1 MGKIEDLEKLQ
12 KLKENKII
20 TNEEFEIE
28 KSKILNDT
36 KDNNKQSNSPIK
48 IKFSYIVGIFVI
60 LALIIVIY
68 LYIPKTVEVPN
79 LIGMTVEE
87 AKEITED
94 LGLNLRLNSNGDNNE
109 IIEEQ
114 FGPTGEVEKD
124 TNIYAV
130 TKEYN
135 KKKEQNIT
143 TNNKYIT
150 LDEFNKVQTGMT
162 YQQVVE
168 IIGGEGNLITEDSYG
183 SKSYSWE
190 PAPNSGMTTVV
201 MGFTNGVL
209 VTKMKV

>member
-36 KDNNKQSNSPIK
+36 KDNKQSNSPIK
-48 IKFSYIVGIFVI
+48 IKFNYIMVIFIIIVF
-60 LALIIVIY
+60 IIVIY
-68 LYIPKTVEVPN
+68 LNIPKTVEVPN
-79 LIGMTVEE
+79 LVGMTVEQ
-87 AKEITED
+87 AQEITED
-94 LGLNLRLNSNGDNNE
+94 LGLNLRLNSNGSNSE

-124 TNIYAV
+124 TNIYAN

-135 KKKEQNIT
+135 EKKEQNII
-143 TNNKYIT
+143 TNSKYIT
-150 LDEFNKVQTGMT
+150 LDEFNRIQTGMT

-168 IIGGEGNLITEDSYG
+168 IIGGEGSLITEDSNG

-190 PAPNSGMTTVV
+190 PATNSGMTTVV
-201 MGFTNGVL
+201 MGFSNGVL

>member
-20 TNEEFEIE
+20 TNEEFEFE
-28 KSKILNDT
+28 KSRILNDT
-36 KDNNKQSNSPIK
+36 KDNKQSNSPIK
-48 IKFSYIVGIFVI
+48 IKFNYIMVIFII
-60 LALIIVIY
+60 LVFIIVIY
-68 LYIPKTVEVPN
+68 LYIPKTVEIPN
-79 LIGMTVEE
+79 LVGMTVEQ
-87 AKEITED
+87 AQEITED
-94 LGLNLRLNSNGDNNE
+94 LGLNLRLNSNGRRDE

-124 TNIYAV
+124 TNIYV
-130 TKEYN
+130 NTKEYN
-135 KKKEQNIT
+135 EKKEQNIT

-150 LDEFNKVQTGMT
+150 LDEFNRIQTGMT

-168 IIGGEGNLITEDSYG
+168 IIGGEGTLITEDSYG

-190 PAPNSGMTTVV
+190 PVPNSGMTTVV

>member
-36 KDNNKQSNSPIK
+36 KNNKQSKSPIK
-48 IKFSYIVGIFVI
+48 IKFNYIMAIFII
-60 LALIIVIY
+60 LVFIIVIY

-79 LIGMTVEE
+79 LVGMTVEQ
-87 AKEITED
+87 AKEITDD
-94 LGLNLRLNSNGDNNE
+94 LGLNLRINSNGRNNE
-109 IIEEQ
+109 IIAEQ
-114 FGPTGEVEKD
+114 FGPTGEVKKD
-124 TNIYAV
+124 TNIYAN

-135 KKKEQNIT
+135 EKKEKNIT

-150 LDEFNKVQTGMT
+150 LDEFNGVQTGMT

-168 IIGGEGNLITEDSYG
+168 IIGGEGNLIAEDSYG

-190 PAPNSGMTTVV
+190 PATNSGMTTVV

>member
-28 KSKILNDT
+28 KDKILKDA
-36 KDNNKQSNSPIK
+36 KDNKQRNFPIK
-48 IKFSYIVGIFVI
+48 INYIVGIFVI
-60 LALIIVIY
+60 LVLIIVIY
-68 LYIPKTVEVPN
+68 LYIPKRVEVPN
-79 LIGMTVEE
+79 LIGMTVGE
-87 AKEITED
+87 AQKITEK
-94 LGLNLRLNSNGDNNE
+94 LGLNLRLNSNGSNNE

-114 FGPTGEVEKD
+114 FGPTGEVEKN
-124 TNIYAV
+124 TNIYGS

-135 KKKEQNIT
+135 EKKQQNIT

-150 LDEFNKVQTGMT
+150 LDEFNKIQTGMT

-168 IIGGEGNLITEDSYG
+168 IIGGEGDLIIEDSYG

>member
-28 KSKILNDT
+28 KDKILNDI

-48 IKFSYIVGIFVI
+48 IKFNYIMVIFIV
-60 LALIIVIY
+60 LVFIIVIY

-87 AKEITED
+87 AKEITEE
-94 LGLNLRLNSNGDNNE
+94 LGLNLIVNSNGNNNE
-109 IIEEQ
+109 IIDEQ

-124 TNIYAV
+124 TNIYAS

-135 KKKEQNIT
+135 EQKGQNIT

-150 LDEFNKVQTGMT
+150 LDEFNRVQTGMT

-168 IIGGEGNLITEDSYG
+168 IIGGEGNLIAEDSYG

-190 PAPNSGMTTVV
+190 PATNSGMTTVV